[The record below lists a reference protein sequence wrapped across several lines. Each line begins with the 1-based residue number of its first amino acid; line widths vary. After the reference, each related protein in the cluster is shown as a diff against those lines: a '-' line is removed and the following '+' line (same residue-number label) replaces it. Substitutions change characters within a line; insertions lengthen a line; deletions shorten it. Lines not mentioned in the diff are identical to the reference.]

1 MFTKEG
7 RCEERE
13 KGAELYLWL
22 LTNMANNRDH
32 RALHV
37 LQVFYKPLLLKP
49 HICPRRW
56 CGTVMAPDKAFF
68 IDYFFLLLWA
78 VISLKVSF

>member
-49 HICPRRW
+49 HIVLGGGVAQSW
-56 CGTVMAPDKAFF
+56 HQIKHFSSITFF
-68 IDYFFLLLWA
+68 FSYGL
-78 VISLKVSF
+78 